1 VTLATRAT
9 RRNQRRA
16 EVRMDEIMAVA
27 SIGTT
32 YESVDRAGD
41 LEIEGHFRRL
51 YELVD
56 SEDEREAVARAFAV
70 HMAAERREDFAVRGS
85 VDEASATMKA
95 NNGFWL
101 DGAFVPGDSD
111 GAA

>member
-16 EVRMDEIMAVA
+16 EVRLDEIVAVT

-32 YESVDRAGD
+32 YEAVDRAGD
-41 LEIEGHFRRL
+41 LEIETHFRRL

-56 SEDEREAVARAFAV
+56 SEDEKEAVARAFAV

-85 VDEASATMKA
+85 VDEASATLKA
-95 NNGFWL
+95 NNPFWL
-101 DGAFVPGDSD
+101 ADGCGPD
-111 GAA
+111 GRAA